1 MAHEAV
7 NATWDMKHWRTQAQR
22 SLFFLR
28 KDNNGKF
35 RTRRQEVDEVENDS
49 SGCYLQSHRPGAAN
63 PRDVSCASPAR
74 IPKPTVR
81 SSEAEGYAATD
92 VTTLREIFG
101 TNKNKLW
108 GDLDAETARILYH
121 TLLPRAL
128 IRLHAQGLAPDEL
141 APLAYDARV
150 AAKKYARERCQVPA
164 RVLAVVYDGI
174 RHLKQY
180 GKWSSDG
187 LSWDQL
193 WEKYEKQIQEEIQH
207 TDPSRKIEELTSQVC
222 LRILERS
229 CRTSELVDKIVMSGG
244 KKEEAIKNGKK
255 KSDIAQE
262 VLAIANKFDREIH
275 ELLERKEGQK
285 STRARE
291 FFLMRLF
298 VQTRK
303 TLSNSSPDDSECSSE
318 EQELSFSFEI

>member
-1 MAHEAV
+1 
-7 NATWDMKHWRTQAQR
+7 
-22 SLFFLR
+22 
-28 KDNNGKF
+28 
-35 RTRRQEVDEVENDS
+35 
-49 SGCYLQSHRPGAAN
+49 
-63 PRDVSCASPAR
+63 
-74 IPKPTVR
+74 VR